1 MSQAVAF
8 ALLHKE
14 RTGEGQFVEV
24 PMLETMVS
32 FNLVRKMIYLVG
44 IGQISHDRASELL
57 SKPCS
62 CGVFNPT
69 PAVRILNDIH
79 QGTYFA
85 SPR

>member
-1 MSQAVAF
+1 MVIQEPSAF
-8 ALLHKE
+8 LWISRGRPLS
-14 RTGEGQFVEV
+14 EGLSFG
-24 PMLETMVS
+24 PVS
-32 FNLVRKMIYLVG
+32 YNLVRKMIYLVG
-44 IGQISHDRASELL
+44 IDQISIDRAAELL

-85 SPR
+85 SPG